1 MSLFSRIFR
10 SRDAPKN
17 ATAGSGYSFMLGS
30 SASGK
35 SVNERSAM
43 QITAVYSCVRILSEA
58 IASLPL
64 HLYQYTD
71 TGTAKATDHLLYFL
85 LHDEPNPEMTSF
97 VFRETLMTHL
107 LLWGNAYAQII
118 RNGKGEVLALY
129 PLMPDRM
136 NVDRDESGN
145 IVYEYMVSQEDAP
158 INSGSIV
165 KLSPHEVLHIPGL
178 GFDGLIGYS
187 PIAMAKNAIGL
198 AIATEEYGSKF
209 FANGATPSGIL
220 EFPGTVKEPERVRE
234 SWNKG
239 FGGENKHKVAIL
251 EQGVRPD
258 GRH

>member
-1 MSLFSRIFR
+1 MGILSRIFR

-17 ATAGSGYSFMLGS
+17 ATAGSGYSFLLGS

-35 SVNERSAM
+35 AVNERSAM

-58 IASLPL
+58 VASLPL
-64 HLYQYTD
+64 HLYKYTD
-71 TGTAKATDHLLYFL
+71 TGTEKATEHLLYFL

-136 NVDRDESGN
+136 NVDRDEHGD

-158 INSGSIV
+158 INKGSTV
-165 KLSPHEVLHIPGL
+165 KLSPSEVLHIPGL

-187 PIAMAKNAIGL
+187 PIAMA
-198 AIATEEYGSKF
+198 
-209 FANGATPSGIL
+209 
-220 EFPGTVKEPERVRE
+220 
-234 SWNKG
+234 
-239 FGGENKHKVAIL
+239 
-251 EQGVRPD
+251 
-258 GRH
+258 